1 MRRLLLCLVFTV
13 IVAVSSARPVTA
25 AIPEP
30 PPYPWEYLA
39 PHAVAFLPIIN
50 QASPMLPLD

>member
-1 MRRLLLCLVFTV
+1 MRLLLALAFAA
-13 IVAVSSARPVTA
+13 IVAVSSARPATA

-39 PHAVAFLPIIN
+39 PHAVAFLPIIH
-50 QASPMLPLD
+50 QGVEPLPAD

>member
-1 MRRLLLCLVFTV
+1 MRHLLLIALLVALLMPRP
-13 IVAVSSARPVTA
+13 AVA

-39 PHAVAFLPIIN
+39 PHAVAFLPIIH
-50 QASPMLPLD
+50 QGVEPLPAD